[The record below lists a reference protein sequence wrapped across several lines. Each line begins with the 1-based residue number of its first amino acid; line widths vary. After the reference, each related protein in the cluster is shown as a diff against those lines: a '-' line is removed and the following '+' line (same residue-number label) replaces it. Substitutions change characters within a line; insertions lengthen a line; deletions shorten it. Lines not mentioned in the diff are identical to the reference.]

1 MLLTCYYAF
10 PLYFSYERLMRH
22 QENFH
27 GLILCFIFLIVC
39 FIRGH
44 NLDPDDSEVLFH
56 LALNQALMR
65 QVCYNV

>member
-1 MLLTCYYAF
+1 MNSPNGYHTFLL
-10 PLYFSYERLMRH
+10 LNIGSGNLELH
-22 QENFH
+22 QENIH
-27 GLILCFIFLIVC
+27 DLITFIIFLAVC

-65 QVCYNV
+65 QVG